1 MNFAKF
7 GIDCFGLAL
16 LLLPV
21 VMIAFLPFLIIWSAI
36 RDTDR
41 MWRNV
46 GRGLKL

>member
-1 MNFAKF
+1 MSFARF

-16 LLLPV
+16 LLLPLV
-21 VMIAFLPFLIIWSAI
+21 VLAFLPLLIVWQAH
-36 RDTDR
+36 RDAER